1 MKKMIKIDDE
11 LTMSLKAFILHDC
24 VQAQYDVFKN
34 DGSHVTP
41 DEGDKLFFAK
51 IAMREVNKAVE
62 AGELK

>member
-1 MKKMIKIDDE
+1 MKKMVKIDDE
-11 LTMSLKAFILHDC
+11 LTMSLNAFILKDC

-34 DGSHVTP
+34 DGSHVSP
-41 DEGDKLFFAK
+41 DEADKVYFAK